1 MGPARVAGAA
11 ALAAVLLAAF
21 AVAGTALAHGAAD
34 GPPPTD
40 PLSIAT
46 AWVFDPLPILGIV
59 VSTVLYLA
67 AVRQVDRHHPA
78 HPWPRSRTA
87 FFLVGIAAVAAALIS
102 PLDGIADDLASVHM
116 IQHSVLSFL
125 AAPCLVASGV
135 ATLALRAA
143 SPAVRDRWLL
153 PFLHSRFV
161 TALTFPLVG
170 WVAMVAVM
178 WGTHYSAIYDLAL
191 RDEGVHALEHVAFLG
206 AALLFW
212 TPVFSPDPLR
222 WRLSHPAKILYLL
235 SQMPTMSWLAVSIL
249 NANIVLWP
257 TYLSRAPFFGISALA
272 DQQLA
277 GALMWGLGDGAF
289 MIAIGLVIWDWMKTE
304 EVETV
309 RVDARLAKER
319 SRRAAIDARAEALAA
334 RRAAESGANDA
345 PRTPGSSGP
354 GTGTAVQGAPQAAT
368 PAGAGGER

>member
-1 MGPARVAGAA
+1 MSRVLAPLRGRARPLAAAAGAA
-11 ALAAVLLAAF
+11 PVALLVLAR
-21 AVAGTALAHGAAD
+21 VALAHGAAD

-46 AWVFDPLPILGIV
+46 AWVFDPLPIIGMV
-59 VSTVLYLA
+59 VSTVLYLST
-67 AVRQVDRHHPA
+67 VRRVDRAHPA

-87 FFLVGIAAVAAALIS
+87 YFLVGMASVAAALVS

-116 IQHSVLSFL
+116 VQHSVLAFL

-143 SPAVRDRWLL
+143 SPTARDRWLL

-170 WVAMVAVM
+170 WIAMIAVM
-178 WGTHYSAIYDLAL
+178 WGTHFSGVYDLAL
-191 RDEGVHALEHVAFLG
+191 RDETVHALEHVAFLG

-222 WRLSHPAKILYLL
+222 WRLSHPTKIFYLL

-249 NANIVLWP
+249 NAGVVLWP
-257 TYLSRAPFFGISALA
+257 TYLARTPYFGISALA
-272 DQQLA
+272 DQQLS
-277 GALMWGLGDGAF
+277 GAIMWGLGDGAF
-289 MIAIGLVIWDWMKTE
+289 MLAIGLVIWDWMKQE
-304 EVETV
+304 EAEAP
-309 RVDARLAKER
+309 RMDARLAREG
-319 SRRAAIDARAEALAA
+319 SARAAIDARADALAA
-334 RRAAESGANDA
+334 RRAAEAAASAASAAEAAASASGGGDPEPA
-345 PRTPGSSGP
+345 PS
-354 GTGTAVQGAPQAAT
+354 
-368 PAGAGGER
+368 